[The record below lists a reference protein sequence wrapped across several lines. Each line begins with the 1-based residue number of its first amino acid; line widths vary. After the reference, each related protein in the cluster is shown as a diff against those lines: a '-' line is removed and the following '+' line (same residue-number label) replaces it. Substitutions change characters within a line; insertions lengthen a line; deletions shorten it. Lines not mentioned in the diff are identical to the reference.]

1 MPEARRLAFA
11 KRAAGGPR
19 TPAKP
24 AFLVGFARPTLTD
37 AVRQARN
44 SSPLP
49 SEPPS
54 PKDHDEPERDEKR
67 IERALREAVRKV
79 IEAGY
84 ERLSEGPES
93 VRHLMSEL
101 KLPKETLAALFGT
114 FDDTKNGLYRVVARE
129 VRDFLEHSNLAED
142 IVRGLT
148 ALSFEIKTEVRFIP
162 NDARPNR
169 PTPDVRSKV
178 SVKRSSAAPP
188 PSAPAAQE
196 GASHPGASDK
206 DSDPSPES

>member
-1 MPEARRLAFA
+1 
-11 KRAAGGPR
+11 
-19 TPAKP
+19 
-24 AFLVGFARPTLTD
+24 VPTE
-37 AVRQARN
+37 
-44 SSPLP
+44 P
-49 SEPPS
+49 PPS
-54 PKDHDEPERDEKR
+54 PKDHDEPERDESR
-67 IERALREAVRKV
+67 VERALREVVRKV

-84 ERLSEGPES
+84 ERLSEGPEN

-101 KLPKETLAALFGT
+101 KLPKETLGALFGT
-114 FDDTKNGLYRVVARE
+114 LDDTKNGLYRVVARE

-178 SVKRSSAAPP
+178 SVKRGSGGSVP
-188 PSAPAAQE
+188 PSAPPAQD
-196 GASHPGASDK
+196 GASHPGPSEK

>member
-1 MPEARRLAFA
+1 
-11 KRAAGGPR
+11 
-19 TPAKP
+19 
-24 AFLVGFARPTLTD
+24 VPT
-37 AVRQARN
+37 
-44 SSPLP
+44 
-49 SEPPS
+49 EPPP
-54 PKDHDEPERDEKR
+54 PKENDERDEKR
-67 IERALREAVRKV
+67 VERVLRELVRKV

-84 ERLSEGPES
+84 ERLSEGPEN

-101 KLPKETLAALFGT
+101 KLPKETLGALFGT
-114 FDDTKNGLYRVVARE
+114 LDDTKNGLYRVVARE

-178 SVKRSSAAPP
+178 TVKRASAP
-188 PSAPAAQE
+188 PSASPAEE
-196 GASHPGASDK
+196 GASHSAPSDK
-206 DSDPSPES
+206 DSGHPPES

>member
-1 MPEARRLAFA
+1 MP
-11 KRAAGGPR
+11 
-19 TPAKP
+19 T
-24 AFLVGFARPTLTD
+24 
-37 AVRQARN
+37 
-44 SSPLP
+44 
-49 SEPPS
+49 EPP
-54 PKDHDEPERDEKR
+54 PPPDREEPEREESR
-67 IERALREAVRKV
+67 VERALREVVRKV
-79 IEAGY
+79 IEAGH

-101 KLPKETLAALFGT
+101 KLPKEVMGALFGT
-114 FDDTKNGLYRVVARE
+114 LDDTKNGLYRVVARE

-178 SVKRSSAAPP
+178 SVKRASSPPSTPP
-188 PSAPAAQE
+188 PHE
-196 GASHPGASDK
+196 GPSHSGESEK

>member
-1 MPEARRLAFA
+1 MP
-11 KRAAGGPR
+11 
-19 TPAKP
+19 T
-24 AFLVGFARPTLTD
+24 
-37 AVRQARN
+37 
-44 SSPLP
+44 
-49 SEPPS
+49 EPP
-54 PKDHDEPERDEKR
+54 PTKDNDEPEREESR
-67 IERALREAVRKV
+67 VERALREIVRKV

-101 KLPKETLAALFGT
+101 KLPKETLGALFGT
-114 FDDTKNGLYRVVARE
+114 LDDTKNGLYRVVARE

-142 IVRGLT
+142 IVRGIT

-178 SVKRSSAAPP
+178 TVKRGSTP
-188 PSAPAAQE
+188 PSAPPTHD

>member
-1 MPEARRLAFA
+1 MP
-11 KRAAGGPR
+11 
-19 TPAKP
+19 T
-24 AFLVGFARPTLTD
+24 
-37 AVRQARN
+37 
-44 SSPLP
+44 
-49 SEPPS
+49 EPPPPHS
-54 PKDHDEPERDEKR
+54 DEPERDEKR
-67 IERALREAVRKV
+67 VERALREVVRKV

-84 ERLSEGPES
+84 ERLSEGPEN

-101 KLPKETLAALFGT
+101 KLPKETLGALFGT
-114 FDDTKNGLYRVVARE
+114 LDDTKNGLYRVVARE

-148 ALSFEIKTEVRFIP
+148 AISFEIKTEVRFIP

-178 SVKRSSAAPP
+178 SVKRGSVP
-188 PSAPAAQE
+188 PSAHPSHD
-196 GASHPGASDK
+196 GASHPAPSEK

>member
-1 MPEARRLAFA
+1 
-11 KRAAGGPR
+11 
-19 TPAKP
+19 
-24 AFLVGFARPTLTD
+24 VPT
-37 AVRQARN
+37 
-44 SSPLP
+44 
-49 SEPPS
+49 EPP
-54 PKDHDEPERDEKR
+54 PPPDRDEPERDENR

-84 ERLSEGPES
+84 ERLSEGPEN

-101 KLPKETLAALFGT
+101 KLPKEVMGALFGT
-114 FDDTKNGLYRVVARE
+114 LDDTKNGLYRVVARE

-162 NDARPNR
+162 NDARPHR

-178 SVKRSSAAPP
+178 SVKRSSTP
-188 PSAPAAQE
+188 PSAPSATPPHE
-196 GASHPGASDK
+196 GASHPGESEK

>member
-1 MPEARRLAFA
+1 
-11 KRAAGGPR
+11 
-19 TPAKP
+19 
-24 AFLVGFARPTLTD
+24 VPT
-37 AVRQARN
+37 
-44 SSPLP
+44 
-49 SEPPS
+49 EPP
-54 PKDHDEPERDEKR
+54 PPPDRDEPERDESR

-84 ERLSEGPES
+84 ERLSEGPEN
-93 VRHLMSEL
+93 VRNLMSEL
-101 KLPKETLAALFGT
+101 KLPKEVMGALFGT
-114 FDDTKNGLYRVVARE
+114 LDDTKNGLYRVVARE

-178 SVKRSSAAPP
+178 SVKRSSSP
-188 PSAPAAQE
+188 PSPPSQPSATPPHE
-196 GASHPGASDK
+196 GASHPGESEK

>member
-1 MPEARRLAFA
+1 VA
-11 KRAAGGPR
+11 
-19 TPAKP
+19 T
-24 AFLVGFARPTLTD
+24 
-37 AVRQARN
+37 
-44 SSPLP
+44 
-49 SEPPS
+49 EPPPPHS
-54 PKDHDEPERDEKR
+54 EEPEREEKR
-67 IERALREAVRKV
+67 VERVLRELVRKV

-84 ERLSEGPES
+84 ERLSEGPEN
-93 VRHLMSEL
+93 VRHLVSEM
-101 KLPKETLAALFGT
+101 KLPKETLGALFGT
-114 FDDTKNGLYRVVARE
+114 LDETKNGLYRVVARE

-162 NDARPNR
+162 NEARPSR

-178 SVKRSSAAPP
+178 SVKRHSSP
-188 PSAPAAQE
+188 PSGQPAQD

>member
-1 MPEARRLAFA
+1 VTSDP
-11 KRAAGGPR
+11 P
-19 TPAKP
+19 
-24 AFLVGFARPTLTD
+24 
-37 AVRQARN
+37 
-44 SSPLP
+44 
-49 SEPPS
+49 PPS
-54 PKDHDEPERDEKR
+54 KDSDEPEREEKR
-67 IERALREAVRKV
+67 VERALREVVRRV

-84 ERLSEGPES
+84 ERLSEGPEN

-101 KLPKETLAALFGT
+101 KLPKETLGALFGT
-114 FDDTKNGLYRVVARE
+114 LDETKNGLYRVVARE

-162 NDARPNR
+162 NEARPNR

-178 SVKRSSAAPP
+178 SVKRGSTPPTTQPEATRPSP
-188 PSAPAAQE
+188 PSSQE
-196 GASHPGASDK
+196 GASHPGPTDK

>member
-1 MPEARRLAFA
+1 
-11 KRAAGGPR
+11 
-19 TPAKP
+19 
-24 AFLVGFARPTLTD
+24 VPT
-37 AVRQARN
+37 
-44 SSPLP
+44 
-49 SEPPS
+49 EPP
-54 PKDHDEPERDEKR
+54 PPPDREEPEREEKR
-67 IERALREAVRKV
+67 LERALREIVRKV

-84 ERLSEGPES
+84 ERISEGPEN

-101 KLPKETLAALFGT
+101 KLPKETLGALFGT
-114 FDDTKNGLYRVVARE
+114 LDETKNGLYRVVARE

-178 SVKRSSAAPP
+178 SVKRASAPP
-188 PSAPAAQE
+188 STPPAQDGTSQAAE
-196 GASHPGASDK
+196 SEK
-206 DSDPSPES
+206 DSGSSHDG

>member
-1 MPEARRLAFA
+1 MP
-11 KRAAGGPR
+11 
-19 TPAKP
+19 T
-24 AFLVGFARPTLTD
+24 
-37 AVRQARN
+37 
-44 SSPLP
+44 
-49 SEPPS
+49 EPPPS
-54 PKDHDEPERDEKR
+54 RDSKDPDERDESR
-67 IERALREAVRKV
+67 VERALREVVRKV

-84 ERLSEGPES
+84 ERLSEGPEN
-93 VRHLMSEL
+93 VRNLMSEL
-101 KLPKETLAALFGT
+101 KLPKETFSALFGT
-114 FDDTKNGLYRVVARE
+114 LDDTKNGLYRVVARE

-178 SVKRSSAAPP
+178 TVKRGSAP
-188 PSAPAAQE
+188 PSASPAQD
-196 GASHPGASDK
+196 GASHPGPSEK

>member
-1 MPEARRLAFA
+1 LA
-11 KRAAGGPR
+11 
-19 TPAKP
+19 
-24 AFLVGFARPTLTD
+24 
-37 AVRQARN
+37 
-44 SSPLP
+44 
-49 SEPPS
+49 SEPPP
-54 PKDHDEPERDEKR
+54 PKDQPHDEPDRDETR
-67 IERALREAVRKV
+67 VERMLREVVRKV
-79 IEAGY
+79 VEAGY

-93 VRHLMSEL
+93 VRHLMSEM
-101 KLPKETLAALFGT
+101 KLPKQTLEALFGT
-114 FDDTKNGLYRVVARE
+114 LDETKNGLYRVVARE

-178 SVKRSSAAPP
+178 SVKRGSAPP
-188 PSAPAAQE
+188 PPSTQQAQE
-196 GASHPGASDK
+196 GASHPSPSEK

>member
-1 MPEARRLAFA
+1 MASD
-11 KRAAGGPR
+11 
-19 TPAKP
+19 TPP
-24 AFLVGFARPTLTD
+24 
-37 AVRQARN
+37 
-44 SSPLP
+44 
-49 SEPPS
+49 

-67 IERALREAVRKV
+67 IERALREVVRKV

-93 VRHLMSEL
+93 VRHLVSEM
-101 KLPKETLAALFGT
+101 KLPKQTLEALFGT
-114 FDDTKNGLYRVVARE
+114 LDDTKNGLYRVVARE
-129 VRDFLEHSNLAED
+129 VRDFLEHSNVAED

-178 SVKRSSAAPP
+178 SVKRGSAPP
-188 PSAPAAQE
+188 PPSSQQAQE
-196 GASHPGASDK
+196 GASHPGQTDK

>member
-1 MPEARRLAFA
+1 MP
-11 KRAAGGPR
+11 
-19 TPAKP
+19 T
-24 AFLVGFARPTLTD
+24 
-37 AVRQARN
+37 
-44 SSPLP
+44 
-49 SEPPS
+49 EPP
-54 PKDHDEPERDEKR
+54 PPPDRDEPEREESR
-67 IERALREAVRKV
+67 VERALREVVRKV

-101 KLPKETLAALFGT
+101 KLPKETLGALFGT
-114 FDDTKNGLYRVVARE
+114 LDDTKNGLYRVVARE

-178 SVKRSSAAPP
+178 SVKRASASPSTASAHEGSSQAAE
-188 PSAPAAQE
+188 SE
-196 GASHPGASDK
+196 K
-206 DSDPSPES
+206 DSGPSSEPPRPT

>member
-1 MPEARRLAFA
+1 MP
-11 KRAAGGPR
+11 
-19 TPAKP
+19 T
-24 AFLVGFARPTLTD
+24 
-37 AVRQARN
+37 
-44 SSPLP
+44 
-49 SEPPS
+49 EPP
-54 PKDHDEPERDEKR
+54 PPPDREEPEREEKR
-67 IERALREAVRKV
+67 LERALREIVRKV

-84 ERLSEGPES
+84 ERISEGPEN

-101 KLPKETLAALFGT
+101 KLPKETLGALFGT
-114 FDDTKNGLYRVVARE
+114 LDETKNGLYRVVARE

-178 SVKRSSAAPP
+178 SVKRASA
-188 PSAPAAQE
+188 SPATQDGTSQAAE
-196 GASHPGASDK
+196 SEK
-206 DSDPSPES
+206 DSGSSHDG

>member
-1 MPEARRLAFA
+1 
-11 KRAAGGPR
+11 
-19 TPAKP
+19 
-24 AFLVGFARPTLTD
+24 LV
-37 AVRQARN
+37 
-44 SSPLP
+44 
-49 SEPPS
+49 SEPSP
-54 PKDHDEPERDEKR
+54 PKDPDEPERDEKR
-67 IERALREAVRKV
+67 IERALREVVRKV
-79 IEAGY
+79 VEAGY
-84 ERLSEGPES
+84 GRLTDGPES

-101 KLPKETLAALFGT
+101 KLPKETLGALFGT
-114 FDDTKNGLYRVVARE
+114 LDDTKNGLYRVVARE

-178 SVKRSSAAPP
+178 SVKRASTPPP
-188 PSAPAAQE
+188 PSSAQPHE
-196 GASHPGASDK
+196 GASHPSASDK

>member
-1 MPEARRLAFA
+1 MP
-11 KRAAGGPR
+11 
-19 TPAKP
+19 T
-24 AFLVGFARPTLTD
+24 
-37 AVRQARN
+37 
-44 SSPLP
+44 
-49 SEPPS
+49 EPPP
-54 PKDHDEPERDEKR
+54 PKDSDESRDDGREENRVERV
-67 IERALREAVRKV
+67 LREIVRKV

-84 ERLSEGPES
+84 ERLSEGPEN

-101 KLPKETLAALFGT
+101 KLPKETLGALFGT
-114 FDDTKNGLYRVVARE
+114 LDDTKNGLYRVVARE

-178 SVKRSSAAPP
+178 TVKRGSVP
-188 PSAPAAQE
+188 PSAPPAQE
-196 GASHPGASDK
+196 GASHPGPSEK
-206 DSDPSPES
+206 DSGPSPES